1 MPGRKRTERKREY
14 LPKSL
19 VKQIEKE
26 MRNINATTRIEAM
39 ESIARKLDE
48 IVIKKRNFNKK

>member
-14 LPKSL
+14 VPKSL
-19 VKQIEKE
+19 VKQIEME
-26 MRNINATTRIEAM
+26 MENINAKTRIEAM

-48 IVIKKRNFNKK
+48 MVIKKRSIKRW